1 MRMLELSLR
10 FKLQFKALAKHPE
23 YRRED
28 FEQLLDDLIHLEKL
42 PAHYNEHPLEKRAS
56 NYAGD
61 MECHLTG
68 DIVVIYRR
76 MQDVVRLYRIGSHST
91 VFSPRRRSRPLP

>member
-42 PAHYNEHPLEKRAS
+42 PAHYNEHPLESAPVTTRAIW
-56 NYAGD
+56 N
-61 MECHLTG
+61 
-68 DIVVIYRR
+68 VI
-76 MQDVVRLYRIGSHST
+76 
-91 VFSPRRRSRPLP
+91 